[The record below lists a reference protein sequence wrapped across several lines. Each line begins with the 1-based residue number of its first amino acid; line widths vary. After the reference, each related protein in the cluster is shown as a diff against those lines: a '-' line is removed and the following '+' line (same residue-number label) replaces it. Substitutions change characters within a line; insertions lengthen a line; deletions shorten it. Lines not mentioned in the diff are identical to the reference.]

1 MCAMLNRILL
11 AVFVFCAPAFTL
23 AQGVVPNSDDSLRD
37 EPIDREALS
46 PDFVHAYLL
55 TITEGKPVYSV
66 FGHTA
71 VRLVCPSKQLD
82 YCFTFEVDMHDS
94 SWLDFITRRSKAGFA
109 VAPTQM
115 FLSGYADE
123 GRGVA
128 QYELNLTPRQ
138 KQTLWKVMDREVK
151 EGAQW
156 TFDFTSVNCS
166 SMALYAIDEAL
177 MGDSL
182 RFHKLNPV
190 LNGTVR
196 DLFDH
201 ELHDSPWINIFWHTI
216 TIGIV
221 GDRGDPMG
229 KLTPRLLDEAL
240 PYATLTDSLGHV
252 RPFLKGKPVT
262 LVAAK
267 WISKPVWLTP
277 TKALLLLLLV
287 VATIWFVRRKRH
299 VQPS

>member
-1 MCAMLNRILL
+1 MLNRILF
-11 AVFVFCAPAFTL
+11 AVLVFCAPVLAL
-23 AQGVVPNSDDSLRD
+23 AQGLVSHHDDSLRA
-37 EPIDREALS
+37 EAIDREALS

-71 VRLVCPSKQLD
+71 VRLVCPSKLLD
-82 YCFTFEVDMHDS
+82 YCFTFEVDMHES

-109 VAPTQM
+109 AAPTQM

-128 QYELNLTPRQ
+128 QYELNLTPKQ
-138 KQTLWKVMDREVK
+138 KQTLWKVMDREVN

-166 SMALYAIDEAL
+166 SLALYAIEEAL

-182 RFHKLNPV
+182 HFQKLNPV
-190 LNGTVR
+190 MNGTLY
-196 DLFDH
+196 DLFDQ
-201 ELHDSPWINIFWHTI
+201 ELHDSPWMNLFCHTI
-216 TIGIV
+216 TIDI
-221 GDRGDPMG
+221 GDDKGDPMG
-229 KLTPRLLDEAL
+229 KLTSHLLDEAL

-252 RPFLKGKPVT
+252 RPFIKGRPVT
-262 LVAAK
+262 LIKAK

-277 TKALLLLLLV
+277 TKALLLLLIV
-287 VATIWFVRRKRH
+287 VATVWVMRCKRH
-299 VQPS
+299 V